1 MNIVDKASLQ
11 VACEN
16 GKVSE
21 LSGFAKKTEQN
32 ILEAVKQLG
41 AKKDRYP
48 IDQMRRLNQE
58 IIDYIDTLNYIDQYS
73 SAGSFRRFKEMSKDL
88 DFIISTD
95 NPKAVQQQL
104 LNIPTK

>member
-1 MNIVDKASLQ
+1 M
-11 VACEN
+11 
-16 GKVSE
+16 
-21 LSGFAKKTEQN
+21 
-32 ILEAVKQLG
+32 KQLG

-58 IIDYIDTLNYIDQYS
+58 IIDYIDTLKLYRSIFICRKLPS
-73 SAGSFRRFKEMSKDL
+73 FKEMSKDL

-104 LNIPTK
+104 LNIPNKVKEVAVGTQKFH